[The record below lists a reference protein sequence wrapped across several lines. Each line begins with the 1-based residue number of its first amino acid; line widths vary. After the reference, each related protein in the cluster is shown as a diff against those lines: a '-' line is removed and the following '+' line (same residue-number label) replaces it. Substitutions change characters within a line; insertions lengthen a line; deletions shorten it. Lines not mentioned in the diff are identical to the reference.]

1 MTLLLLLMMTKT
13 VIKLITTM
21 IVMTMTSNEDA
32 KQNEL
37 IMMLIKWRIL
47 TTFNCLPI
55 RLLVYLLV
63 LFVMY
68 KSVQSKPK
76 SNSMNHFPDCNK
88 NQNINKSCD
97 SWINYIINNYI
108 INALHFQNWKRKEK
122 TLTCKDTDM

>member
-1 MTLLLLLMMTKT
+1 M
-13 VIKLITTM
+13 ITMM
-21 IVMTMTSNEDA
+21 IVMTLTSYEDA
-32 KQNEL
+32 KQNIL
-37 IMMLIKWRIL
+37 VMMLMRWRIL

-55 RLLVYLLV
+55 RLLAYLLV

-97 SWINYIINNYI
+97 N
-108 INALHFQNWKRKEK
+108 
-122 TLTCKDTDM
+122 